1 MQHTNITR
9 LPGLPLPSRVKPPSA
24 LGRGAGPG
32 NNIKKA
38 VNMTSNVIDKQKL
51 IQRLKQA
58 RANVVDEENQMRFM
72 YQTGGNILVDV
83 LLAEI
88 AFGDLDANNEGK

>member
-1 MQHTNITR
+1 
-9 LPGLPLPSRVKPPSA
+9 
-24 LGRGAGPG
+24 
-32 NNIKKA
+32 
-38 VNMTSNVIDKQKL
+38 MTANLIDKQKL